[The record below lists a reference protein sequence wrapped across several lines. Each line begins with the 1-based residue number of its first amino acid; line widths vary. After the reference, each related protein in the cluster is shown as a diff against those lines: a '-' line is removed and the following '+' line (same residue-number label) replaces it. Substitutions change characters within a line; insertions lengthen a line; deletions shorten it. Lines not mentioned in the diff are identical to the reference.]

1 VQAWSHIRL
10 DFRVDH
16 AGRPAVSSR
25 RVLGGDLSPLS
36 LGTRPSDCG
45 EAAGTPELVSK
56 AVRVARNPAD
66 GLGENALQVAPAGGQ
81 VADEAERK

>member
-1 VQAWSHIRL
+1 MVSHQIGL
-10 DFRVDH
+10 PS
-16 AGRPAVSSR
+16 RPR
-25 RVLGGDLSPLS
+25 RAARGKLPARPGGDLSPLS